1 MNGSFQLLEQIEG
14 NLAATSLPDAASNKI
29 LRQVVWSF
37 QEQKQWQFIL
47 ATLEAVR
54 ENAAITPDV
63 SNYAVGQSTC
73 AKAKQWQ
80 EALKLFEAIP
90 KGQVQPSVISYNAA
104 ISACEKGWQ
113 WQHALKLFEAVPKA
127 QVQPSVISYNAAIS
141 ACEKGWQWQQ
151 ALKLFWAI
159 PKTKGRP
166 NVISYSAAISSC
178 EKGGSMARSI
188 GVV

>member
-80 EALKLFEAIP
+80 EALKLFEAMLEAN
-90 KGQVQPSVISYNAA
+90 VQQDVISFCVA
-104 ISACEKGWQ
+104 INACEKGRR
-113 WQHALKLFEAVPKA
+113 LP
-127 QVQPSVISYNAAIS
+127 
-141 ACEKGWQWQQ
+141 Q
-151 ALKLFWAI
+151 ALNLLQGLELQAGLLSKN
-159 PKTKGRP
+159 PG
-166 NVISYSAAISSC
+166 
-178 EKGGSMARSI
+178 
-188 GVV
+188 